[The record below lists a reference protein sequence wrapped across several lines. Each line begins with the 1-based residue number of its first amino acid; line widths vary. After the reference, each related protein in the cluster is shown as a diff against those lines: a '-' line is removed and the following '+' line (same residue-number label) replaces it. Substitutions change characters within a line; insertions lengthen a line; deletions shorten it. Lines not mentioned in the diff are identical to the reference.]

1 MLGFTHTSAYHRSL
15 KMFSAQS
22 VVLVELIWSFIFQI
36 CPSTVL
42 HPSLTSASK
51 QKEKKLA
58 FSLNKIPFNFKTY
71 NWSAAIPALHAGL
84 RKALCTFSWKVPWR
98 LFKNLLFSFCSPFNN
113 EVMNLFPLAFV
124 SYIQHGNAIAHEAQ
138 PSNSEQELYSKKS

>member
-1 MLGFTHTSAYHRSL
+1 MCNKQMLGFTHTSAYHRSL

-51 QKEKKLA
+51 QKEKIS
-58 FSLNKIPFNFKTY
+58 FQFK
-71 NWSAAIPALHAGL
+71 
-84 RKALCTFSWKVPWR
+84 
-98 LFKNLLFSFCSPFNN
+98 
-113 EVMNLFPLAFV
+113 
-124 SYIQHGNAIAHEAQ
+124 
-138 PSNSEQELYSKKS
+138 